1 MGHTHHTCLAHDGTS
16 VNTFSRLPRITS
28 MYPNVV
34 EQNASRSVVLKLE
47 RASKSPGPTSKVS
60 DSARIGWGQSRGPKG
75 ESIFLLI
82 WVVAQIVFLEGTEVH
97 FLVGGQLKAIPSF
110 QSPLNSLA
118 PGPFPPFSRL
128 ELAGEIL
135 FTLYLF
141 DPSIIASLCEGNK
154 ERFSTFKDACD

>member
-1 MGHTHHTCLAHDGTS
+1 M
-16 VNTFSRLPRITS
+16 
-28 MYPNVV
+28 
-34 EQNASRSVVLKLE
+34 
-47 RASKSPGPTSKVS
+47 
-60 DSARIGWGQSRGPKG
+60 
-75 ESIFLLI
+75 LI

-97 FLVGGQLKAIPSF
+97 FLVGCQLKAIPSL